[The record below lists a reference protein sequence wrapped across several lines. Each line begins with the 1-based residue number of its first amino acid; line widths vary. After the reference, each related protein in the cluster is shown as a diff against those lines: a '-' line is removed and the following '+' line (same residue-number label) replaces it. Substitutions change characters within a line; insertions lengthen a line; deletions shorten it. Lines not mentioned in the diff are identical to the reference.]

1 MPLATPPPASRGELH
16 SRPSMLQLLSASPP
30 PPFLEATGPHRQS
43 LLPSPS
49 PKCHRFSTAE
59 PPRRQAPSTVSPHR
73 CELARRHPLAPPP
86 PPCSPWRPTVEPAC
100 GDRAGRPGLPRPLW
114 SLDWANSAH
123 YYAVVLNSFSNCLN

>member
-1 MPLATPPPASRGELH
+1 MPLPTPPPASRGELH

-30 PPFLEATGPHRQS
+30 PPFLEAAGPHRQS

-73 CELARRHPLAPPP
+73 CELARRHPLAAPHAL
-86 PPCSPWRPTVEPAC
+86 R
-100 GDRAGRPGLPRPLW
+100 GDRPSSQRAVTAPAGLGYPGHFGRWTGPIVPITMRW
-114 SLDWANSAH
+114 
-123 YYAVVLNSFSNCLN
+123 F